1 MRKSSSTAASSNST
15 ESSGSGTKRYKGI
28 VIHDGFASGK
38 ALRKASGFPNI
49 EELQCDSPEE
59 ELNRLENALKKAIAD
74 LSETLSGLDPDSESH
89 AIFSSH
95 QLMLQDPV
103 LLDEVRNSI
112 QNKYFTADY
121 AWISAL
127 KTYYEQWKR
136 AAKGSSMEQRSSDII
151 DIANRVYRLLNE
163 SGEACD
169 STVGILVTEELSAS
183 DALALDP
190 SFVKGVVSEK
200 GNETSHSAILIRA
213 KGIPVVF
220 GIRDL
225 CDSIQNET
233 WIAIDGDFGD
243 VFVGYDSDVD
253 ALINEKKALY
263 DKQMEYYASQVKEK
277 PYFSG
282 DEVHLLANVSSVE
295 QIHEAIKQGAQ
306 GVGLFRTEFLYLN
319 RSSPPSEDEQFKKYQ
334 DAIKAVRGQKLVIR
348 TADFGG
354 DKPISY
360 LKWDSELNPFL
371 GKRGIRYSLS
381 EVSLFKTQL
390 RAILRAAHFGKID
403 VMFPMISTVDE
414 IIEVKSRLK
423 SIKNELEGEGVQV
436 GEIAI
441 GVMIEVPSAAL
452 QISDILNEV
461 DFVSIGTNDLIQYVM
476 ATDRTLNTLGELTS
490 SFQPA
495 VLRLIDQVIKACIE
509 QQKQVAICG
518 EMAGDVRMTTLL
530 LAFGLREFSMSAD
543 RIPRVK
549 EVIKESTKERVK
561 SLSDSFNRCRT
572 LSDVS
577 DLLTS
582 V

>member
-1 MRKSSSTAASSNST
+1 MSKTSPASTSNSSNSS
-15 ESSGSGTKRYKGI
+15 ESDTKRYSGI

-49 EELQCDSPEE
+49 EEVRCDSPDY
-59 ELNRLENALKKAIAD
+59 ELNKLEKALKKAIVD
-74 LSETLSGLDPDSESH
+74 LDETLSSLDPDSESH

-103 LLDEVRNSI
+103 LLGEVRKSI
-112 QNKYFTADY
+112 QNRHFTADY

-136 AAKGSSMEQRSSDII
+136 AAKGSNLEQRSSDIL
-151 DIANRVYRLLNE
+151 DIANRVYRLLDGSE
-163 SGEACD
+163 DACN
-169 STVGILVTEELSAS
+169 STIGILVTEELSAS

-200 GNETSHSAILIRA
+200 GNETSHSAILIRS

-233 WIAIDGDFGD
+233 WIAIDGDSGD
-243 VFVGYDSDVD
+243 VFVGYDPDID
-253 ALINEKKALY
+253 ASIKEKKSRY

-282 DEVHLLANVSSVE
+282 EQVHLLANVSSVE
-295 QIHEAIKQGAQ
+295 QIHDAIKLGAQ

-319 RSSPPSEDEQFKKYQ
+319 RSSPPSEDEQFKKYHE
-334 DAIKAVRGQKLVIR
+334 ALKAVRGHKLVIR

-381 EVSLFKTQL
+381 EESLFNTQL

-414 IIEVKSRLK
+414 IIDVKSRLK
-423 SIKNELEGEGVQV
+423 SLKIELENERAQI

-452 QISDILNEV
+452 QISDILKEV

-476 ATDRTLNTLGELTS
+476 AVDRTLDTLGELTS

-495 VLRLIDQVIKACIE
+495 VLRLIEQVIKEAVE
-509 QQKQVAICG
+509 QHKQVAICG
-518 EMAGDVRMTTLL
+518 EMAGDVRLTPLL
-530 LAFGLREFSMSAD
+530 LSFGLREFSMSAD

-549 EVIKESTKERVK
+549 EAIKESSKVYVGN
-561 SLSDSFNRCRT
+561 LSDSFKRCRT
-572 LSDVS
+572 ASDVS

-582 V
+582 S